1 MRSISKSGPIS
12 GVFRRPDERLLAP
25 ISRVRWS
32 LLLAALTLSVL
43 GAATINSA
51 SAELPGEYLPRQAL
65 WVGLG
70 LGVLAVAFAVDYRRL
85 ARFAVPLYGLC
96 LGLLGLVLLVGRVR
110 GGARSWLGIGGLQ
123 LQPTEVAKLGTVL
136 LLARFLAGTEGEH
149 LTFKQIG
156 VATLIV
162 AGPMALVVAQPD
174 LGSAAMFVPM
184 LAAQL
189 LVAGI
194 ARRRLVAIALIGVV
208 LLGLGWTFG
217 LKDYQRTRIATF
229 VSPGADPQGA
239 GYQVR
244 QSKIAVGSGEL
255 IGKGYMQGTQS
266 QLRFL
271 PARHTDFVFAVLAE
285 EWGFLGVAF
294 AMFLY
299 GAFLYGMVEVASRAR
314 DRLGILLVVGLL
326 ATFAFHILY
335 STAMVI
341 GLVPITGIPLPF
353 LSYGGSFTL
362 FSFAATGMVLGVDYR
377 RYVNR

>member
-12 GVFRRPDERLLAP
+12 GVFRRPDEWPLAP

-32 LLLAALTLSVL
+32 LLLVALALSVL

-51 SAELPGEYLPRQAL
+51 SAELPGEYMPRQAL

-70 LGVLAVAFAVDYRRL
+70 LGVLVVALAVDYRRL
-85 ARFAVPLYGLC
+85 ARFAVPLYAAC

-136 LLARFLAGTEGEH
+136 FLARFLAGTEGEH

-156 VATLIV
+156 AAALIV
-162 AGPMALVVAQPD
+162 AGPMALVAAQPD
-174 LGSAAMFVPM
+174 LGSAVMFVPM

-194 ARRRLVAIALIGVV
+194 SRRRLVTIALIGVV

-217 LKDYQRTRIATF
+217 LKDYQRARIATF
-229 VSPGADPQGA
+229 VSPGSDPQGA
-239 GYQVR
+239 GYQAR

-314 DRLGILLVVGLL
+314 DRLGILLVVGLF

-341 GLVPITGIPLPF
+341 GRVPITGIPLPF

-362 FSFAATGMVLGVDYR
+362 FCFAATGVVLGVDYR